1 MQTADQKLKS
11 KSCAAPPVMLNGW
24 KHHTAF
30 LLDQVRRWAKK
41 PEQLF
46 PLFVAKLKMLGD
58 SQFDIYNGDLSPD
71 EIANDVK
78 NILKGFNVYERDSYT
93 QWIERS
99 PQLFWQVN
107 ISDGSEWTLR
117 QDDETDECYIHIHPA
132 RHSKYTYRLKAN
144 QLRTALA
151 TLVMANMRR
160 EKPSLP
166 LLNEVRQEYLGL
178 SSVTKP
184 LAKDIFSV
192 LNDIAVQAGVDH

>member
-1 MQTADQKLKS
+1 MKTAGHILAS
-11 KSCAAPPVMLNGW
+11 KSCAQPPVMLNGW
-24 KHHTAF
+24 KHHTSF
-30 LLDQVRRWAKK
+30 LLDQVKRWVKK

-58 SQFDIYNGDLSPD
+58 SQFDIYSGKLSPD
-71 EIANDVK
+71 EIARDVTE
-78 NILKGFNVYERDSYT
+78 ILKGFKVYEREAYF

-117 QDDETDECYIHIHPA
+117 QGDETHDCYIHIHPA

-151 TLVMANMRR
+151 TLVMANMLN
-160 EKPSLP
+160 EKPSLL
-166 LLNEVRQEYLGL
+166 LLNKVRQEYLGL
-178 SSVTKP
+178 SPVTKP
-184 LAKDIFSV
+184 LAREIFGV
-192 LNDIAVQAGVDH
+192 LNDIAKQAGVDH